1 MDRKT
6 ATTEST
12 KARLYQEN
20 FFWEESH
27 SHTRGHKATEDDR
40 AKKQQQ
46 KAICYSKAKLQKQ
59 ILASTQHYSDSL
71 YI

>member
-6 ATTEST
+6 ATEST
-12 KARLYQEN
+12 KARLYQN

-27 SHTRGHKATEDDR
+27 SHTHGHNATEDDR